1 MNTLGITSTTKKQAA
16 RLTEKERFIKTLKR
30 EKVPGL
36 APTFELVFYLTMEKF
51 GKVHPLH
58 RSFSQWNQ
66 MSAKEKELQIADAAW
81 IYVETAKNYSH
92 SAIFVHPNP
101 WDFENIERLLTKI
114 REMTGDEYYLCMHGD
129 PTFPIPEGNNM
140 VEFSARLYEDP
151 DGIIKDQETAMEN
164 MLDFAEKINKTGKL
178 LDGFTMC
185 SDYCFNV
192 NPYYSPE
199 LFGDLIAP
207 TLAKTI
213 DAYRKLGFYTIKHTD
228 GNIMPIIDQ
237 LVDCKPDALHSLDP
251 QGGVDL
257 KYVSEHYGDK
267 VALCG
272 NVNCAHLQTG
282 TGEEVAADVK
292 RSLRDGMA
300 RGAGYIFCTSN
311 CVYTG
316 MALERYELMM
326 KIWRE
331 RGMYND

>member
-1 MNTLGITSTTKKQAA
+1 M
-16 RLTEKERFIKTLKR
+16 TEKQRFIKTLKR

-36 APTFELVFYLTMEKF
+36 APTFELVFFLTMEKF
-51 GKVHPLH
+51 GKVHPVH
-58 RSFSQWNQ
+58 RGFSQWNQ
-66 MSAKEKELQIADAAW
+66 MSKREQELQIADQAQLY
-81 IYVETAKNYSH
+81 IDIAKAYGH
-92 SAIFVHPNP
+92 SAIFVQPNP
-101 WDFENIERLLTKI
+101 WDFESVARILTKI
-114 REMTGDEYYLCMHGD
+114 REISGDEYYICMHGD
-129 PTFPIPEGNNM
+129 PTFAIPDGNSM
-140 VEFSARLYEDP
+140 VDFSARLYEDP
-151 DGIIKDQETAMEN
+151 EGIKADQENTLKSMVE
-164 MLDFAEKINKTGKL
+164 FAEKINRTGKL

-192 NPYYSPE
+192 NPYFSPE
-199 LFGDLIAP
+199 IFHGLIAP
-207 TLAKTI
+207 TLAKAI
-213 DAYRKLGFYTIKHTD
+213 DAYRKLGFCAIKHTD

-282 TGEEVAADVK
+282 TDEEVRADVL

-300 RGAGYIFCTSN
+300 RGAGYVFCTSN

-316 MALERYELMM
+316 MALERYEMM
-326 KIWRE
+326 MEIWRE
-331 RGMYND
+331 NGSY